1 MKNYAL
7 IVEYDGCAFSGWQRQ
22 QNAPSVQQTLEDAIW
37 QAMKERVNL
46 IGAGRTDAGVHA
58 QGQVCNFRSNTR
70 IPADKLP
77 FVLNRALPHT
87 VQVQDAFEVP
97 WGFHARYLAQGKHY
111 RYIVRVTRFPSAL
124 WHHRAWQMPYR
135 LDMEAMRRAAAALA
149 GTHDFKAFCASGSEV
164 KSTVR
169 TLYRI
174 EIKKEGSDIYFDF
187 FGNGFLYNMVRI
199 LVGTLVY
206 VGQGRI
212 SAGQVGEI
220 LRSTDRRLAGITAP
234 PYGLYMVSVQYARRY
249 IAMLRP
255 RPWPSGRGGCHMPPV
270 PKMKKHQLIHAC
282 HNQARVFALKNGKIH
297 AMDFKT
303 KPGESS
309 NNA

>member
-135 LDMEAMRRAAAALA
+135 LDMEAMRRAAAALT

-169 TLYRI
+169 TLHRI

-199 LVGTLVY
+199 LVGTLVH

-234 PYGLYMVSVQYARRY
+234 PYGLYMVSVWYARRY

-270 PKMKKHQLIHAC
+270 SKMKKHQLTHAC

-297 AMDFKT
+297 AMDFNT

>member
-187 FGNGFLYNMVRI
+187 FCNGFLYNMVRI

-234 PYGLYMVSVQYARRY
+234 PYGLYMVSVRYARRY

-270 PKMKKHQLIHAC
+270 SKMKKHQLTHAC

>member
-169 TLYRI
+169 TLHRI

-212 SAGQVGEI
+212 NAGQVGEI

-234 PYGLYMVSVQYARRY
+234 PYGLYMVSVRYARRY

-270 PKMKKHQLIHAC
+270 SKMKKHQLTHAC

>member
-169 TLYRI
+169 TLHRI

-234 PYGLYMVSVQYARRY
+234 PYGLYMVSVRYARRY

-255 RPWPSGRGGCHMPPV
+255 LPWPSGRGGCHMPPV
-270 PKMKKHQLIHAC
+270 PKMKKHQLTHAC

-303 KPGESS
+303 KPGKSS